1 MANLFKLNKSQRRFF
16 TCWGK
21 LHVKMAFLVIILVTV
36 FAEILETASY
46 VMVGWHAPSL
56 LTYAIEIWEYIV
68 TISMIVAFIQ
78 ESSLMMLP
86 FVGQM
91 FVVVVMMLIMFCQI
105 LFCVLAPYSS
115 LAEQFFS
122 DAGKYYTLM
131 QREAR
136 LLSVFVTVGL
146 FTFVAGWFL
155 NVALATYQ
163 YFDYLAMK
171 KTRRVGRANNEQLPV
186 LVQQDA
192 LPPQPPAPAQSFPNP
207 NFGNSDDE
215 DEVFQKSQ
223 KPGVDIV

>member
-21 LHVKMAFLVIILVTV
+21 LHVKMAFLVIILVTL
-36 FAEILETASY
+36 FAEILETVSY

-68 TISMIVAFIQ
+68 TISMIIAFIQ
-78 ESSLMMLP
+78 ESAAMMLP

-91 FVVVVMMLIMFCQI
+91 FVVVVMMLIMFFQL
-105 LFCVLAPYSS
+105 LFCALVPYSS

-122 DAGKYYTLM
+122 DGHYTLV
-131 QREAR
+131 QREKK
-136 LLSVFVTVGL
+136 LLSILITVGL

-155 NVALATYQ
+155 RVALATYQ
-163 YFDYLAMK
+163 YFDYMSMK
-171 KTRRVGRANNEQLPV
+171 KTRRAGRANNEQLPV

-207 NFGNSDDE
+207 NYGNSDDE

-223 KPGVDIV
+223 KPGVEIV

>member
-21 LHVKMAFLVIILVTV
+21 LHVKMAFLVIILVTL
-36 FAEILETASY
+36 FAEILETVSY
-46 VMVGWHAPSL
+46 VMVGWHQSSL

-68 TISMIVAFIQ
+68 TISMIMAFIQ
-78 ESSLMMLP
+78 ESAAMMLP

-91 FVVVVMMLIMFCQI
+91 FVVVVMMLIMFFQL
-105 LFCVLAPYSS
+105 LFCALVPYSS

-122 DAGKYYTLM
+122 DGHYTLVE
-131 QREAR
+131 REKK
-136 LLSVFVTVGL
+136 LLSILITVGL

-155 NVALATYQ
+155 RVALATYQ
-163 YFDYLAMK
+163 YFDYMSMK
-171 KTRRVGRANNEQLPV
+171 KARRAGRANNEQLPA

-223 KPGVDIV
+223 RPGVEIV